1 MEAIT
6 KALLGFYGAAKR
18 LIVPTL
24 KYSQTIYE
32 DMLKKY
38 VNDKTK
44 WLDLGCGHQVLPH
57 WRLGEEKR
65 LIAICKQVV
74 GIDYDMR
81 SLRQHA
87 TLKNKLRGNISNL
100 PFKNDCFTMV
110 SANVVMEHIESPERQ
125 FEEILRV
132 LSPGGIF
139 IFHTPRYSWFIALV
153 RIVCADFIK
162 IKLIKLLQGREETDI
177 FPTHYRI
184 NTLEKIKKVANRT
197 GFKIVKLRMIETES
211 MFALIPPLAIIHLLL
226 IRIKML
232 SPFEPFRSNIIT
244 ILQKP

>member
-6 KALLGFYGAAKR
+6 KALLRFYGAAKR

-44 WLDLGCGHQVLPH
+44 WLDLGCGHQVLPP
-57 WRLGEEKR
+57 WRLEEEKG
-65 LIAICKQVV
+65 LIAICKQAV
-74 GIDYDMR
+74 GIDYDMK

-87 TLKNKLRGNISNL
+87 TLKNRLRGDINNL

-110 SANVVMEHIESPERQ
+110 SANVVMEHIENPERQ
-125 FEEILRV
+125 FEEILRI

-153 RIVCADFIK
+153 RMVPDCMK
-162 IKLIKLLQGREETDI
+162 IKLIKLLQGREEADI

-211 MFALIPPLAIIHLLL
+211 TFALIPPLAIIQLLL

-232 SPFEPFRSNIIT
+232 SPFEPFRSNIIA